1 MKIVKILSNFLIIF
15 ALSHNL
21 AIANIKEKIIAQVES
36 EIISSYELKNKIKT
50 LLFLSNEEFN
60 QSNVN
65 ATQKIAIQSLINI
78 KLKKIE
84 VTNYKVKTSDENWS
98 NYLNTIAKKY
108 NTDKDGLKKLFNQ
121 NGIDFEKYI
130 DELKIEFKWQQLVFN
145 LYKDKINLDKK
156 EIEFE
161 LNEIIKSRKD
171 VIEYNLAEIEI
182 PKKDNINDKK
192 EIEEIMSQISK
203 NGFENTAT
211 KFSIASSALEGGN
224 LGWINSGSLSQ
235 KISQILN
242 NMNIGEVSKPLI
254 QSNTIL
260 FLKIIDKKTLS
271 IQNKDI
277 IRVRENI
284 INNKKNELLNLFSN
298 NYLSKLKNNAFIQIK

>member
-21 AIANIKEKIIAQVES
+21 AIANIKERIIAQVES

-84 VTNYKVKTSDENWS
+84 VTNYKVKTSDENWL

-108 NTDKDGLKKLFNQ
+108 NTDIEGLKKLFNQ

-171 VIEYNLAEIEI
+171 IIEYNLAEIEI
-182 PKKDNINDKK
+182 PKKDNINDKE

-211 KFSIASSALEGGN
+211 KFSMASSSLEGGN

-242 NMNIGEVSKPLI
+242 NMNIGEVSKPI
-254 QSNTIL
+254 MQSNTIL

-271 IQNKDI
+271 MQNKDI
-277 IRVRENI
+277 IRVKENI

-298 NYLSKLKNNAFIQIK
+298 NYLTKLKNNAFIQIK

>member
-21 AIANIKEKIIAQVES
+21 AIANIKERIIAQVES

-84 VTNYKVKTSDENWS
+84 VTNYKVKTSDENWL

-108 NTDKDGLKKLFNQ
+108 NTDIEGLKKLFNQ

-171 VIEYNLAEIEI
+171 IIEYNLAEIEI
-182 PKKDNINDKK
+182 PKKDNINDKE

-224 LGWINSGSLSQ
+224 LGWINSSSLSQ

-242 NMNIGEVSKPLI
+242 NMNIGEVSKPLL
-254 QSNTIL
+254 QSNTSL

-271 IQNKDI
+271 MQNKDI
-277 IRVRENI
+277 IRVKENI

-298 NYLSKLKNNAFIQIK
+298 NYLTKLKNNAFIQIK

>member
-271 IQNKDI
+271 MQNKDI